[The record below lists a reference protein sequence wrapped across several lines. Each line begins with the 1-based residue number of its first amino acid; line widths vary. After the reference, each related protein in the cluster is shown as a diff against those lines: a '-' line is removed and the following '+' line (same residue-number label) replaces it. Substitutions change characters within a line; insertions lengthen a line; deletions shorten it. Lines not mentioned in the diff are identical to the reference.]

1 MTTENKV
8 TAKSGWSMLWLLLVA
23 EFGALSTTIW
33 LIAQAKAAH
42 GGPIYVVGIIGAAM
56 LGVLIFVLLTG
67 LFTLQPNQAA
77 VLTLFG
83 DYKGTVREPGFH
95 WANPFLIKQRVSL
108 RSQNFNSEKLKVNDQ
123 RGNPIEIACVV
134 VWRVEDSAK
143 SRFDVESL
151 DQYVHVQSES
161 ALRHLASR
169 YPYDSH
175 EGHEVSLRSGID
187 EVTHALQDELQGR
200 LSKAGVIVEEAR
212 IAHLAYA
219 QEIAG
224 AMLRRQQAEAVVAAR
239 FRIVEG
245 AVGMV
250 EAALAHLE
258 AKKTIVLDDERKAA
272 MVSNLLVVLCGDHG
286 AQPVVNAGTL
296 YGG

>member
-1 MTTENKV
+1 MNIENKV
-8 TAKSGWSMLWLLLVA
+8 KAQNGWVMLWMLLTA
-23 EFGALSTTIW
+23 E
-33 LIAQAKAAH
+33 
-42 GGPIYVVGIIGAAM
+42 IGAVATFAWM
-56 LGVLIFVLLTG
+56 VSQARHAGSPLLAAGIVGVVFLGVLVFILLTG
-67 LFTLQPNQAA
+67 LFTLQPNVAA

-83 DYKGTVREPGFH
+83 EYKGTVREPGFH
-95 WANPFLIKQRVSL
+95 WANPFFIKQRVSL

-143 SRFDVESL
+143 SKFDVENL
-151 DQYVHVQSES
+151 EQYVHVQSES

-200 LSKAGVIVEEAR
+200 LTKAGVVVEEAR

-250 EAALAHLE
+250 ESALAHLE
-258 AKKTIVLDDERKAA
+258 AKKTVVLDDERKAA